1 MKLLSEA
8 LNDIKPNRE
17 YEEEILKKADNIID
31 RINKNVKNA
40 KAVLGGSG
48 AKGTWLKTFDADI
61 FVMFNYGKYKDKSDK
76 LSDILGKPL
85 KRYFKITRLH
95 GSRDYFQIKQGK
107 FTFEIIPIL
116 EIKKAEQAKNIT
128 DVSPL
133 HSNFVLK
140 HKKIID
146 EMRLTKQ
153 AYLVRSKIC
162 RGYGKSGY

>member
-61 FVMFNYGKYKDKSDK
+61 FVMFNYGRYKDKSDQ
-76 LSDILGKPL
+76 LSGVLEKSL
-85 KRYFKITRLH
+85 KKHFKITRLH
-95 GSRDYFQIKQGK
+95 GSRDYFQKKKGK
-107 FTFEIIPIL
+107 
-116 EIKKAEQAKNIT
+116 
-128 DVSPL
+128 
-133 HSNFVLK
+133 
-140 HKKIID
+140 KKIFIFN
-146 EMRLTKQ
+146 
-153 AYLVRSKIC
+153 II
-162 RGYGKSGY
+162 